1 MIILTNG
8 LYDWLP
14 MTVCSVS
21 PKITT
26 VRVDYTS
33 SINPTVDPADVAVGD
48 SDDLPSFFAMDKLVN
63 MVVGSQSLSHNIVGG
78 HLSAIKAE
86 SKWETDRI
94 LEAVVS
100 LSGRPLNI
108 TKDIAGG
115 IYQRRNRV

>member
-1 MIILTNG
+1 VIILTNG
-8 LYDWLP
+8 IYDWLP

-33 SINPTVDPADVAVGD
+33 SINAMVDLADVAVGD
-48 SDDLPSFFAMDKLVN
+48 LDGLPSFFAMDKLVS
-63 MVVGSQSLSHNIVGG
+63 MAIGSQSLSHNIVGG

-86 SKWETDRI
+86 SKWETDHI

-100 LSGRPLNI
+100 LSGISSTI
-108 TKDIAGG
+108 TNDIAGG
-115 IYQRRNRV
+115 IYQRRYRV